1 MITLFTK
8 KLHPTLRKE
17 LFLDYQR
24 NKDQL
29 SRILKKYPDR
39 FFYLEKDSEVTE
51 LMLAG
56 TVFYSRVIKQ
66 MESARRTF
74 KKAVSKNIT
83 AIQMGQYQLTSLD
96 VAQMKKVS
104 GDFHRLFNKFGVNI
118 SKLDLSDMFIYAGK
132 LNEALGGQKNE

>member
-8 KLHPTLRKE
+8 QIHPTLRKE

-39 FFYLEKDSEVTE
+39 FFYLEKDSDVTE
-51 LMLAG
+51 IILAG
-56 TVFYSRVIKQ
+56 TVFYNRVIKQ

-74 KKAVSKNIT
+74 RKAVSKNIT
-83 AIQMGQYQLTSLD
+83 AIQMGQYQLTSSD
-96 VAQMKKVS
+96 VTHMKKVS
-104 GDFHRLFNKFGVNI
+104 GDFHRLFNNFGVNI
-118 SKLDLSDMFIYAGK
+118 SNLDLSDMYIYAGK
-132 LNEALGGQKNE
+132 LNESLKSQKDE